1 MALNRRTLAH
11 PAQLGI
17 AKHCVNLMTFT
28 RQTPRNNDR
37 RLILEAPNKVA
48 RRELLLAAKRT
59 NGGLKVLLHLSPQGR
74 ENRSYIY
81 HKATR

>member
-1 MALNRRTLAH
+1 
-11 PAQLGI
+11 
-17 AKHCVNLMTFT
+17 MTFT

-48 RRELLLAAKRT
+48 RRELLLAAKKT
-59 NGGLKVLLHLSPQGR
+59 NGEVKVLLHISAQGR

-81 HKATR
+81 YKATR